1 MNKRLFKK
9 QMMTIAITIIAMI
22 AIFIMCKHLTTNGLG
37 SLFTIN
43 AYAEAY
49 SMQAFDIYVIKVISS
64 VMEIFSVFVCYIN
77 LQSNAEEEKD
87 LILLERGELE
97 WN

>member
-1 MNKRLFKK
+1 MRKRLFKK

-37 SLFTIN
+37 SLFTIK
-43 AYAEAY
+43 AYKEAY
-49 SMQAFDIYVIKVISS
+49 SVQAYDIFMIKLISS
-64 VMEIFSVFVCYIN
+64 CLEVFAVCACYIE
-77 LQSNAEEEKD
+77 LQYNKEEDKD